1 MSAQTIIAVRPEPG
15 LSSTLDLGEELGLP
29 IHGLALSEA
38 EPVAWE
44 MPDASQV
51 QALLVGSA
59 NAFRHGGSK
68 LSELTHLPVHAV
80 GQATAEAARDAGFK
94 VALCGEGGLQHV
106 LDTLAASP
114 IHYLRL
120 AGEERITLR
129 PPEGVT
135 ITEKE
140 VYRMHEIAMTN
151 EQAKLFVSPAIVLLY
166 SASSAQHFAKECD
179 RLGLDKSRISLAALG
194 PRILAAAGSGWAG
207 TLAAPR
213 PRDAELLAMAQDM
226 WQ

>member
-1 MSAQTIIAVRPEPG
+1 MSAKTIIAVRPEPG
-15 LSSTLDLGEELGLP
+15 LSSTLELGEELGLP
-29 IHGLALSEA
+29 IQGFALSAA
-38 EPVAWE
+38 EPVAWQI
-44 MPDASQV
+44 PDVRQM

-80 GQATAEAARDAGFK
+80 GQATAEVARDAGFK
-94 VALCGEGGLQHV
+94 VALSGEGGLQHV
-106 LDTLAASP
+106 LDTLAVPP

-120 AGEERITLR
+120 AGEERISLT

-135 ITEKE
+135 ITEKV
-140 VYRMHEIAMTN
+140 VYRMHEIAMSD
-151 EQAKLFVSPAIVLLY
+151 EQAKLMTVPAIVLLY

-179 RLGLDKSRISLAALG
+179 RLGIDKSRISLAALG
-194 PRILAAAGSGWAG
+194 PRILAAAGSGWAD
-207 TLAAPR
+207 TRAAPR

>member
-1 MSAQTIIAVRPEPG
+1 MRAQTIIAVRPQPG
-15 LSSTLDLGEELGLP
+15 LSSTLGLGEELGLP
-29 IHGLALSEA
+29 IQGFALSVA
-38 EPVAWE
+38 EPVAWD

-59 NAFRHGGSK
+59 NAFRHGGAK

-94 VALCGEGGLQHV
+94 VARSGEGGLQHV
-106 LDTLAASP
+106 LDTLSVAP

-120 AGEERITLR
+120 GGEERITLNL
-129 PPEGVT
+129 PEGVT
-135 ITEKE
+135 ITEKV

-151 EQAKLFVSPAIVLLY
+151 EQAKQLSDPALVLLY
-166 SASSAQHFAKECD
+166 SASSARHFAKECD
-179 RLGLDKSRISLAALG
+179 RLGLDKSHISLAALG
-194 PRILAAAGSGWAG
+194 PRILAAAGSGWAE
-207 TLAAPR
+207 TRAAPH
-213 PRDAELLAMAQDM
+213 PSDAELLAMAQDM